1 MYKTMYLYMSL
12 FVAVLFFVLTPGVV
26 LRLPPGGSKL
36 MVAAVHAVV
45 FAVVYGL
52 VHKTVMHM
60 LYPEGFA
67 DMKACPPGYKSVNG
81 KCKPME

>member
-1 MYKTMYLYMSL
+1 MSL
-12 FVAVLFFVLTPGVV
+12 FVAALFFVLTPGVLV
-26 LRLPPGGSKL
+26 RLPPGGSKL

-52 VHKTVMHM
+52 VSKTVMDM

-67 DMKACPPGYKSVNG
+67 PTVIRKTTYSFNPFQRWW
-81 KCKPME
+81 

>member
-1 MYKTMYLYMSL
+1 MYLWMSL
-12 FVAVLFFVLTPGVV
+12 FVAALFFVLTPGVLV
-26 LRLPPGGSKL
+26 RLPPGGSKL

-52 VHKTVMHM
+52 VSKTVMDM

-67 DMKACPPGYKSVNG
+67 PTVIRKTTYSFNPFQRWW
-81 KCKPME
+81 

>member
-1 MYKTMYLYMSL
+1 MYLWMSL
-12 FVAVLFFVLTPGVV
+12 FVATLFFVLTPGVLV
-26 LRLPPGGSKL
+26 RLPPGGSKL

-52 VHKTVMHM
+52 VSKTVMDM

-67 DMKACPPGYKSVNG
+67 PTVIRKTTYSFNPFQRWW
-81 KCKPME
+81 

>member
-1 MYKTMYLYMSL
+1 MYLWMSL
-12 FVAVLFFVLTPGVV
+12 FVAVLFFVLTPGVL

-52 VHKTVMHM
+52 VSKTVMTM

-67 DMKACPPGYKSVNG
+67 DVNACPPGYSKGKDG
-81 KCKPME
+81 KCKPMA

>member
-1 MYKTMYLYMSL
+1 MYKNMYFYMSL
-12 FVAVLFFVLTPGVV
+12 FVAVLFFVLTPGVL

-52 VHKTVMHM
+52 VSKTVMDM
-60 LYPEGFA
+60 LYPEGFSQ
-67 DMKACPPGYKSVNG
+67 KVITKTRYTFNPFQRWW
-81 KCKPME
+81 

>member
-1 MYKTMYLYMSL
+1 MYKTMYLWMSL
-12 FVAVLFFVLTPGVV
+12 FVAVLFFVLTPGVL

-52 VHKTVMHM
+52 ISKTVMDM

-67 DMKACPPGYKSVNG
+67 PKVITKTTYSFNPFKRWW
-81 KCKPME
+81 